1 MEAFDVPIG
10 ETFPVSKARL
20 LLQRRKQSMRIVL
33 IVAIELLWH
42 TGDENLSGNQ
52 ADEDHRKT
60 FSCQNW
66 DSFITVITGDLVFP
80 S

>member
-1 MEAFDVPIG
+1 MSRRNFSFQGSAALAKEKAIHAYRSDYG
-10 ETFPVSKARL
+10 YRAPVAH
-20 LLQRRKQSMRIVL
+20 V
-33 IVAIELLWH
+33 
-42 TGDENLSGNQ
+42 GDENLSGNQ

-66 DSFITVITGDLVFP
+66 DSFITGDLVFPTGDLVFP